1 MDVRIG
7 CMDGMYV
14 RMSCMDGWMDGWM
27 DGEACQCSQAAKDH
41 LNLSLRTL
49 LNILSGSE
57 QLATGMP

>member
-27 DGEACQCSQAAKDH
+27 EEACQCSQAAKDH
-41 LNLSLRTL
+41 LNLSLR
-49 LNILSGSE
+49 
-57 QLATGMP
+57 PC